1 MMALFG
7 LVAMSD
13 ARASPQRRNDTA
25 PAVDEN
31 KEEGSSEGTV
41 DETPLQGEGSLEG
54 PVDENTLQGG
64 GSWGGAVPKCP
75 KYHPKT
81 GGDAIAEDD
90 LLSGGKHHPKPKLVC
105 YTYEV
110 TPWGYEYA

>member
-1 MMALFG
+1 MMAIFG
-7 LVAMSD
+7 LVAMGD
-13 ARASPQRRNDTA
+13 ARASPQRRQSDTDLA
-25 PAVDEN
+25 
-31 KEEGSSEGTV
+31 V
-41 DETPLQGEGSLEG
+41 DETPLQGDGSSEG

-64 GSWGGAVPKCP
+64 GSSGGSGAVPKCP

-81 GGDAIAEDD
+81 GDVIAEDD

-105 YTYEV
+105 YTYDV